1 MVDFRYHL
9 VSLISVFLALAV
21 GVVLGAGPL
30 QGPIASGLT
39 SQVEVLRESQARTS
53 VEIERLRT
61 DVADR
66 NAWIEQSV
74 HQVLPGTLK
83 DRKVAIVYTED
94 AAAEDIDG
102 IAKYIDVAGGVV
114 NQRVV
119 LTNAWYSEDMSQ
131 FRDSLAGP
139 VATHL
144 SGEVSAEAPAADIL
158 SQALLEIITKTND
171 ETKLLREILADADN
185 ALLSF
190 EADQV
195 VSDSI
200 IFVGP
205 RPVGED
211 ATTAATQETDNETN
225 QEDSEA
231 DSSDSQMLVAVAG
244 MAAKAPSA
252 GVVVGDASA
261 SDSLISLVRG
271 QAVAVTSVDSVGTSM
286 GHASTVIALLSAD
299 RTARAFGTAS
309 TATDL
314 VPPLPQ
320 AKTEATQPSETE
332 ATAGE

>member
-74 HQVLPGTLK
+74 QQVLPGTLK
-83 DRKVAIVYTED
+83 DRKIAIVSTED
-94 AAAEDIDG
+94 TSAEDVEG

-119 LTNAWYSEDMSQ
+119 LTNAWYSDEMTQ

-144 SGEVSAEAPAADIL
+144 EGEIPAEAPAADIL
-158 SQALLEIITKTND
+158 AQALLEIITKTND

-200 IFVGP
+200 IFVGS
-205 RPVGED
+205 RPVVEDGE
-211 ATTAATQETDNETN
+211 TAATQAANDAGA
-225 QEDSEA
+225 EDDQA
-231 DSSDSQMLVAVAG
+231 GKPDSQMLVAVAG
-244 MAAKAPSA
+244 MVAKAPSA

-271 QAVAVTSVDSVGTSM
+271 QGVAVTSIDSVGTSM
-286 GHASTVIALLSAD
+286 GHASTVISLLSAD
-299 RTARAFGTAS
+299 HTARAYGTAS
-309 TATDL
+309 TATEL

-320 AKTEATQPSETE
+320 AKAEEPQPTQTEATT
-332 ATAGE
+332 GE